1 MMVPKKTFTV
11 TVARKEVVAA
21 TMPAVEHWLPLSNL
35 DLLMPPLDASM
46 FYCYKKPDDVV
57 HDQEAE
63 LSKTFAHKVG
73 ILKEALAKVLVPFY
87 VLGGEIVCSAAGEPE
102 LLCNNHGVEFT
113 EAYADVRLCELNL
126 YDPDDSIGGKLVPGR
141 TQGVLSVQ
149 ATELKCGGMVI
160 GCTFDHRVADAY
172 SANMF
177 LVAWAETAASK
188 PLSIAPS
195 FRRSLISPR
204 RPGYY
209 EPSHDDFYIPVK
221 AASIPEESPDDP
233 ITSRIYY
240 VPANQLD
247 QLQASAN
254 SNAIDGTC
262 RRTKL
267 ESFGA
272 FLWKIVAKH
281 TCNEVNDLDIGD
293 KMCRMGVVVDGRTR
307 LGDGGNGLK
316 EELTARYFGNVV
328 SIPYGRK
335 STRELIEKPLSW
347 VAEKVHEFLKC
358 AVTKE
363 HFQGLID
370 WVEAHRPEPAMVRVY
385 SSNKDDGPAFVLSSG
400 RGFMLAKVDFGW
412 GKPVFGSCHFPWG
425 GTCGY
430 VMPMFCPNGN
440 GDWIVYMHL
449 SKGQLD
455 YIESEAPHLFK
466 RFSLDVIS

>member
-1 MMVPKKTFTV
+1 MGPEKTFTV
-11 TVARKEVVAA
+11 TVTRKEVVAV

-57 HDQEAE
+57 PRSRAKPDICEV
-63 LSKTFAHKVG
+63 LG
-73 ILKEALAKVLVPFY
+73 KVLVPFY
-87 VLGGEIVCSAAGEPE
+87 VLGGEIVCSSAGEPE

-126 YDPDDSIGGKLVPGR
+126 YDPDDSIGGKLVSER

-149 ATELKCGGMVI
+149 VTRDRTFPATELKCGCMAI

-204 RPGYY
+204 CPGYY

-247 QLQASAN
+247 QLQALAN

-307 LGDGGNGLK
+307 LGNGGNGLK
-316 EELTARYFGNVV
+316 GELMARYFGNVV

-335 STRELIEKPLSW
+335 STRELIAKPLSW
-347 VAEKVHEFLKC
+347 VVEKVHEFLGC
-358 AVTKE
+358 VVTKE
-363 HFQGLID
+363 HFQGLIN
-370 WVEAHRPEPAMVRVY
+370 WVEAYRPEPAMVRVY

-400 RGFMLAKVDFGW
+400 WGFMVAKVDFGW
-412 GKPVFGSCHFPWG
+412 DKPVFRSCHFPWG

-455 YIESEAPHLFK
+455 CIESEAPHLFK